1 MAESMPVLVAPEA
14 LSAQLRAPVVAAAI
28 GRGLERA
35 GVDVPPDLCPVSSG
49 GRGTIEVLLPALG
62 GRTGDG
68 FALIEDGATALVELA
83 ASGREAGERMA
94 RAIDA
99 GAKVVLVCAGEAGE
113 PCARADAI
121 EAFEDGGGRRGAAIV
136 VLCGT
141 RAAWAGPGDLPRLDP
156 RDVPRSARGTR
167 AAWGAAG
174 DSLRRDPRDVPMT
187 AAGGGLAGA
196 LWARYDAA
204 LVPGAAF
211 VLEQLGFDGRMRGA
225 RALVVGEACLGRE
238 TLAGRV
244 AGEAAV
250 RARQAGVPC
259 HAVVA
264 RNAADVLDARILDLQ
279 AIVEAR
285 TVAELEAAGERLA
298 ALL

>member
-1 MAESMPVLVAPEA
+1 MAQSMPVLVAPEA

-62 GRTGDG
+62 GETGDG

-83 ASGREAGERMA
+83 ASGRETGERMA

-99 GAKVVLVCAGEAGE
+99 GAKVVLLCAGGAGAPCCSAEAIDTGADGALACA
-113 PCARADAI
+113 PCAWADAI
-121 EAFEDGGGRRGAAIV
+121 EAIEAGGGRRGAAIV

-141 RAAWAGPGDLPRLDP
+141 RAAWGGPVDL
-156 RDVPRSARGTR
+156 
-167 AAWGAAG
+167 
-174 DSLRRDPRDVPMT
+174 LRRDPREVAMT

-204 LVPGAAF
+204 LVPGPAF
-211 VLEQLGFDGRMRGA
+211 VLDQLRFDERMRGA
-225 RALVVGEACLGRE
+225 RALVVGEARLDRE

-279 AIVEAR
+279 AILEAR
-285 TVAELEAAGERLA
+285 TVAELEAAGERLTA
-298 ALL
+298 FM